1 MQRSPKEL
9 RNFGLVVGGVFLVLG
24 AWLLYRAAWGSPT
37 GAVFVIL
44 ATGLILLG
52 AAVPRILAPAYAVW
66 MLLARVLGW
75 INTRLILGI
84 VFYGLFTPTRLL
96 LAAFGK
102 DLMKGR
108 PAPDLATYW
117 IDVSGETFEAESM
130 EHPF

>member
-1 MQRSPKEL
+1 MPRSTKEL

-44 ATGLILLG
+44 AAGLILFG
-52 AAVPRILAPAYAVW
+52 AAVPRILAPADAVW
-66 MLLARVLGW
+66 MLLAHVLGW
-75 INTRLILGI
+75 INTRIILGI

-96 LAAFGK
+96 LAVLGK
-102 DLMKGR
+102 DFMKKR

-117 IDVSGETFEAESM
+117 IDVSGKTFESESM